1 MTLSIS
7 LSKDSIRRAFDRAR
21 DTYAKAARVQSEAAV
36 KCALQVPEGEYSD
49 ILEIGAGGGILTRH
63 VVERCE
69 HSRYVAVDISPQM
82 LGQVDKGM
90 LNNPELIVADGEN
103 ITLPQESFD
112 LLVSSSTMQWYHSP
126 EVSIHDNLKLLKHG
140 GYFSLAIYVEGTY
153 AEFAEA
159 SDASGFGSMLP
170 MRSPEYFIDILQDA
184 NLTSLEWKHGVHTS
198 YYPTVSELLRAH
210 RSTGATATSGNKQPS
225 KSAYK
230 KFIEYFE
237 RSFRTPE
244 GVPST
249 SSILHLWGRR

>member
-21 DTYAKAARVQSEAAV
+21 NTYAKTAKVQSEAARR
-36 KCALQVPEGEYSD
+36 CAVQVPEGDYSD
-49 ILEIGAGGGILTRH
+49 IIEIGAGGGVLTRH
-63 VVERCE
+63 VVKRCS

-82 LGQVDKGM
+82 LAQVDKTI
-90 LNNPELIVADGEN
+90 LSNPDLIVADGECIN
-103 ITLPQESFD
+103 LPQESFD

-159 SDASGFGSMLP
+159 SEVSGFGSMLP
-170 MRSPEYFIDILQDA
+170 MRSPNYFIEILQDA
-184 NLTSLEWKHGVHTS
+184 NLTALEWEQETHTS
-198 YYPTVSELLRAH
+198 YYPTVSELLRVH
-210 RSTGATATSGNKQPS
+210 RSTGATASSGDKQPS

-230 KFIEYFE
+230 EFIDYFE
-237 RSFRTPE
+237 KNFRVPE
-244 GVPST
+244 GVRST